1 MDNTL
6 KGVPVVT
13 QEFYVSK
20 VKDLLSEIRVLEDNK
35 RELEKE
41 IQELKHFRFETKNYH
56 GQLRKDFSWGWF
68 EHIEYGEDGGTG
80 NFDIELT
87 DTTWEIVDC
96 DGCYDVPEEVQKEVG
111 DLIDKA
117 SPDSIRSLVQQRNY

>member
-111 DLIDKA
+111 DFIDTFKCY
-117 SPDSIRSLVQQRNY
+117 SLVQKKS

>member
-6 KGVPVVT
+6 KDVPVVT
-13 QEFYVSK
+13 EEFYVSK

-68 EHIEYGEDGGTG
+68 EHIEYGEDGGCG
-80 NFDIELT
+80 NFDIEL
-87 DTTWEIVDC
+87 DTHNWEIVDC
-96 DGCYDVPEEVQKEVG
+96 DGCYDVPEEVQKAVG
-111 DLIDKA
+111 DKINATFPAFGLEQI
-117 SPDSIRSLVQQRNY
+117 RNY